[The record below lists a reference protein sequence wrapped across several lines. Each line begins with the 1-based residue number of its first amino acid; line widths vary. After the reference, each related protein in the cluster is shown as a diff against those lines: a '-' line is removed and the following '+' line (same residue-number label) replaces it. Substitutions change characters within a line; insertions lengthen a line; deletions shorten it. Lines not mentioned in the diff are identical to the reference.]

1 MVSDASRMVVR
12 PRPAISPED
21 SRDARARALRYALD
35 RYFEKQK
42 AAKTGGG
49 EKGSGERRA
58 PSRRPD
64 NHCRP

>member
-1 MVSDASRMVVR
+1 MSDASRIVVR

-21 SRDARARALRYALD
+21 ARDVRVRALRYALG

-49 EKGSGERRA
+49 EKGPGEPQAPKRA
-58 PSRRPD
+58 
-64 NHCRP
+64 

>member
-1 MVSDASRMVVR
+1 VVR

-35 RYFEKQK
+35 RYFEKQR

-49 EKGSGERRA
+49 EKGSGERLA
-58 PSRRPD
+58 SSRRD
-64 NHCRP
+64 DDRKQ

>member
-1 MVSDASRMVVR
+1 MVSDASRIVVR

-21 SRDARARALRYALD
+21 ARDARARALRYVLD

-49 EKGSGERRA
+49 EKGSGERQPPRE
-58 PSRRPD
+58 RDKDLRQ
-64 NHCRP
+64 